1 MPGDTLSRI
10 CAVSSPDVFRLA
22 HGAGEGGVFAD
33 PSANNLPARVR
44 LFCRIGWFSG
54 LEGVLP
60 ATFRRLPNRQNWLLG
75 QVTGARYVILRIQ
88 GILTIS
94 NVTETQRT
102 PLWCPI
108 VNALL

>member
-1 MPGDTLSRI
+1 M
-10 CAVSSPDVFRLA
+10 
-22 HGAGEGGVFAD
+22 FAD

-88 GILTIS
+88 DP
-94 NVTETQRT
+94 VTSVQSSVKSAQIAPECRRSK
-102 PLWCPI
+102 
-108 VNALL
+108 